1 MPEKKKKVLV
11 ITYYWLPQSGT
22 GTYRVSKFVKYL
34 LKKGWEPII
43 LTPGRSAA
51 PFKEESI
58 DPPYDKV
65 KVYRT
70 KIFEPTFFFKSNTGN
85 SQNVTNASFFLSK
98 NLNLKQRLVRWIRL
112 NLFIPDAKILWK
124 PFGVKMGKK
133 LIQQE
138 KPDLIF
144 STSPPPTTHLIA
156 RKLAKWSDLKW
167 IADFRDPWT
176 NLYYYELLKINPLSK
191 KINRKL
197 EDKVIQSA
205 DKITT
210 VSDNFFS
217 QKEAQ
222 YKNIRIENGY
232 DPEDLNNIK
241 LEKERNNKFTIRYIG
256 SLKTNQIFKNFFLIL
271 KELEQQEEYRNQIK
285 LEFIG
290 YIDPYI
296 REFIKKQAIKTK
308 INIQGYVPHK
318 EAIKKMA
325 SADLL
330 ILAIGQGKLS
340 KNVVSTKIFEYL
352 MVQKPILAF
361 GHPEGTANKILQET
375 NAGRMFSYEDY
386 QTVKQYFFEIFNNWL
401 KNKNYISQIENSEK
415 YNFYNLTA
423 RLHNIFE
430 QHLNG

>member
-11 ITYYWLPQSGT
+11 VTYYWLPQSGT
-22 GTYRVSKFVKYL
+22 GTYRISKFVKYL
-34 LKKGWEPII
+34 LKEGWEPII
-43 LTPGRSAA
+43 LTPEKSAA
-51 PFKEESI
+51 SFKEEKI
-58 DPPYDKV
+58 DPPFDEV

-70 KIFEPTFFFKSNTGN
+70 KIFEPTFFFNNKSGN
-85 SQNVTNASFFLSK
+85 SQNVTNASFFLSE

-124 PFGVKMGKK
+124 PFGVKMGKR

-144 STSPPPTTHLIA
+144 STSPPPTTHLVA

-176 NLYYYELLKINPLSK
+176 NIYYYELLNTNAISK
-191 KINRKL
+191 RINRKL

-205 DKITT
+205 DKIIT

-217 QKEAQ
+217 QKEAKS
-222 YKNIRIENGY
+222 KNIRIENGY
-232 DPEDLNNIK
+232 DPDDLNDIQ
-241 LEKERNNKFTIRYIG
+241 LESEQNNKFTIRYIG
-256 SLKTNQIFKNFFLIL
+256 SLKTNQFFKNFFLIL

-285 LEFIG
+285 LELIG
-290 YIDPYI
+290 YVDPSI
-296 REFIKKQAIKTK
+296 REFIAKQAIKTE
-308 INIQGYVPHK
+308 INIQGYVPHT

-330 ILAIGQGKLS
+330 ILAIGKGELS
-340 KNVVSTKIFEYL
+340 KNVVSTKIYEYL

-361 GHPEGTANKILQET
+361 GHPEGSANKIIRET
-375 NAGRMFSYEDY
+375 NAGKMFTYNEY
-386 QTVKQYFFEIFNNWL
+386 QEVKEYLLKVFNSWKQGDL
-401 KNKNYISQIENSEK
+401 YPHEVKHADK
-415 YNFYNLTA
+415 YNFKKLTK
-423 RLHNIFE
+423 RLSKVFE
-430 QHLNG
+430 EVLSE

>member
-11 ITYYWLPQSGT
+11 VTYYWLPQSGT
-22 GTYRVSKFVKYL
+22 GTYRISKFVKYL
-34 LKKGWEPII
+34 LKEGWEPII
-43 LTPGRSAA
+43 LTPEKSAA
-51 PFKEESI
+51 SFKEESI
-58 DPPYDKV
+58 EPPYDNV

-85 SQNVTNASFFLSK
+85 SLNVTNASFFLSE

-112 NLFIPDAKILWK
+112 NIFIPDAKILWK
-124 PFGVKMGKK
+124 PFGVKMGKR

-144 STSPPPTTHLIA
+144 STSPPPTTHLVA

-176 NLYYYELLKINPLSK
+176 NIYYYELLKINPISK
-191 KINRKL
+191 RINRKL

-205 DKITT
+205 DKIIT

-217 QKEAQ
+217 QKEAKS
-222 YKNIRIENGY
+222 KNIRIENGY
-232 DPEDLNNIK
+232 DPEDLNDIK
-241 LEKERNNKFTIRYIG
+241 LENERNHKFTIRYIG
-256 SLKTNQIFKNFFLIL
+256 SLKTNQFFKNFFLIL
-271 KELEQQEEYRNQIK
+271 KELEQQEEYRNKIK

-290 YIDPYI
+290 YVDPSI
-296 REFIKKQAIKTK
+296 REFIAKQAIKTE

-330 ILAIGQGKLS
+330 VLAIGQGELS
-340 KNVVSTKIFEYL
+340 KNVVSTKIYEYL

-361 GHPEGTANKILQET
+361 GHPDGTANRILQET
-375 NAGRMFSYEDY
+375 NAGKMFSYKDY
-386 QTVKQYFFEIFNNWL
+386 QSVRQYFFEIYNNWL